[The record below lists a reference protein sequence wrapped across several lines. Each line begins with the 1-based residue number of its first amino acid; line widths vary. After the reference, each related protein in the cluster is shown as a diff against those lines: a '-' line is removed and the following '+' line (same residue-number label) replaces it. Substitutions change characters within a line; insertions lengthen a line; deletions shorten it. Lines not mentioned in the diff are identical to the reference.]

1 MQSHFIAN
9 NTHGRPAM
17 TNFKAEDEAIGTIV
31 LMEELFQSMVKSGI
45 VPAAVMADVVRGAV
59 ARLDTTDHFGAGA
72 AVRHYFESWLSK

>member
-1 MQSHFIAN
+1 
-9 NTHGRPAM
+9 M

>member
-1 MQSHFIAN
+1 
-9 NTHGRPAM
+9 M

-31 LMEELFQSMVKSGI
+31 LMEELFQSMVKSG
-45 VPAAVMADVVRGAV
+45 VLPAAVMADVVRGAV